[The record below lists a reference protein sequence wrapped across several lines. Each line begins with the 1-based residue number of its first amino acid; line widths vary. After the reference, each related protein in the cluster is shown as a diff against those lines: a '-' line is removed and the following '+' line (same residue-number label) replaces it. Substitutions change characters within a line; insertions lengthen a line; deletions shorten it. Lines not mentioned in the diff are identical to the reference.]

1 MVTIGIPIFNAEA
14 TLLETV
20 QSVIAQSVTDWELI
34 LIDDGSRD
42 RSLSIAKSIKDP
54 RVRVLSDGVNK
65 GLPAR
70 LNQIVDEAKYDFIMR
85 MDADD
90 LMHPQRLEKQLKVLQ
105 ENESI
110 DLVCTGLYSVT
121 NQLELKGARNS
132 ITPHP
137 LTLDDVVHGRC
148 QIVHASILVR
158 KSWYLRNRY
167 NPASKRIEDYELFVT
182 AASRGDLRVKALDEY
197 LYIYREEGNV
207 QFSKL
212 KQVYLSKF
220 RFISLNRQLNIPI
233 WLRLRFGMVQLS
245 KLSVAYVLQL
255 LKLNR
260 LMLMLRGNSP
270 VSPQL
275 QKDLNEIL
283 SNIKKAPYEA

>member
-1 MVTIGIPIFNAEA
+1 MITIGIPIFNAEA
-14 TLLETV
+14 TLLDAV
-20 QSVIAQSVTDWELI
+20 KSVIAQTVSDWELI
-34 LIDDGSRD
+34 LLDDGSLD
-42 RSLSIAKSIKDP
+42 NSLSIAKSIRDP
-54 RVRVLSDGVNK
+54 RVRVISDGVNK

-90 LMHPQRLEKQLKVLQ
+90 LMHPQRLEKQLKVLR

-132 ITPHP
+132 LIPHP
-137 LTLDDVVHGRC
+137 LTLADVVNGRC
-148 QIVHASILVR
+148 QIVHGSVLVR
-158 KSWYLRNRY
+158 RSWYLRNRY

-182 AASRGDLRVKALDEY
+182 AAIRGDLRARALDEY
-197 LYIYREEGNV
+197 LYIYREESNV

-212 KQVYLSKF
+212 KQVYLSKL
-220 RFISLNRQLNIPI
+220 RFITLNRQLNIPS
-233 WLRLRFGMVQLS
+233 WLRLRFGLVQLS
-245 KLSVAYVLQL
+245 KLSVAYVLHL

-283 SNIKKAPYEA
+283 RKIRKASHEA

>member
-1 MVTIGIPIFNAEA
+1 MVTIGIPVFNAET

-20 QSVIAQSVTDWELI
+20 QSVIAQTATDWELL
-34 LIDDGSRD
+34 LIDDGSSD
-42 RSLSIAKSIKDP
+42 RSLSIANSIRDP

-65 GLPAR
+65 GLPSR

-90 LMHPQRLEKQLKVLQ
+90 LMHPERLERQLKVLQ
-105 ENESI
+105 QDDQV
-110 DLVCTGLYSVT
+110 DLVCSGLYAVT
-121 NQLELKGARNS
+121 NQLEIKGTRHS
-132 ITPHP
+132 IIPEP
-137 LTLDDVVHGRC
+137 LTVGDVVHGRC

-158 KSWYLRNRY
+158 KTWYLRNRY

-182 AASRGDLRVKALDEY
+182 AASRSDLRVKALDEY

-207 QFSKL
+207 HFSKL
-212 KQVYLSKF
+212 KHVYLSKF
-220 RFISLNRQLNIPI
+220 TFITLNRQLNIPL
-233 WLRLRFGMVQLS
+233 WLRLRFGLLQLF
-245 KLSVAYVLQL
+245 KLVIAFGLHL

-270 VSPQL
+270 ASPQL
-275 QKDLNEIL
+275 QNQLNEIL
-283 SNIKKAPYEA
+283 EKIKKVPYEA

>member
-20 QSVIAQSVTDWELI
+20 QSVISQTVRDWELI

-42 RSLSIAKSIKDP
+42 GSLAIANSIQDP
-54 RVRVLSDGVNK
+54 RIRVLSDGVNK

-70 LNQIVDEAKYDFIMR
+70 LNQIVDEAKYDLIMR

-90 LMHPQRLEKQLKVLQ
+90 LMHPQRLEKQLRVMR

-121 NQLELKGARNS
+121 NQLELKGARYS
-132 ITPHP
+132 IIPLP
-137 LTLDDVVHGRC
+137 LTLADVVYGRC

-182 AASRGDLRVKALDEY
+182 AASRNDLRVKALNEY

-207 QFSKL
+207 HFSKL

-220 RFISLNRQLNIPI
+220 RFITLSRQLNIPV
-233 WLRLRFGMVQLS
+233 WLRLRFGFVQLS
-245 KLSVAYVLQL
+245 KLAIAYVLHL

-270 VSPQL
+270 VSIQL
-275 QKDLNEIL
+275 QNDLNEIFG
-283 SNIKKAPYEA
+283 SIKKASHEA